1 MFKDTLHP
9 TVISYISTMLHNLP
23 KRKAT
28 SMTFDQ
34 IRKNEAVLY
43 PFALLKDRYVRSLE
57 ELSKRDDDLL
67 YLVNHGE
74 RSALEERVLR
84 GKLVTAGLKI
94 QPGQIATH
102 PNDAAECKDR

>member
-1 MFKDTLHP
+1 MTTRGDSLKSSADTPAVHALYMGRDAGAA
-9 TVISYISTMLHNLP
+9 SFRDW
-23 KRKAT
+23 KR
-28 SMTFDQ
+28 
-34 IRKNEAVLY
+34 AVDM
-43 PFALLKDRYVRSLE
+43 K
-57 ELSKRDDDLL
+57 LSKRDDDLL

-102 PNDAAECKDR
+102 PNDAAEYKDR

>member
-1 MFKDTLHP
+1 
-9 TVISYISTMLHNLP
+9 MLFTWAVRDW
-23 KRKAT
+23 KR
-28 SMTFDQ
+28 
-34 IRKNEAVLY
+34 AVDM
-43 PFALLKDRYVRSLE
+43 K
-57 ELSKRDDDLL
+57 LSKRDDDLL

-94 QPGQIATH
+94 QPGQIPTH

>member
-1 MFKDTLHP
+1 
-9 TVISYISTMLHNLP
+9 MLFTWAVRDW
-23 KRKAT
+23 KR
-28 SMTFDQ
+28 
-34 IRKNEAVLY
+34 AVDM
-43 PFALLKDRYVRSLE
+43 K
-57 ELSKRDDDLL
+57 LSKRDDDLL